1 MMPIGRAFERRGLL
15 LVPTDPT
22 NPNPNPNPDWFN
34 SLPVERKKE
43 VMAGGLGV
51 RLLEEGLS
59 YVMPIFWLGV
69 DEEAGTK
76 LTNGTAFL
84 IDCGQGVFAVT
95 AAHVHT
101 AYRDGKRGA
110 TDVACQIGDML
121 FDPEA
126 HLIDCDVRDGGCD
139 IATFRLSP
147 EDVAKINKPV
157 LRSRPGEWPP
167 RPADVGNFA
176 FFAGY
181 PGVSRDMSPG
191 GHYFAAAPYRAVT
204 PITTINERQITCR
217 YDRDHMLDL
226 GGQGLPPI
234 GHDIRGVSG
243 APLLIPTL
251 EARGIRW
258 RVGGVIVEAAPGELF
273 EQVVAVRADYILPD
287 GRLQR
292 AV

>member
-1 MMPIGRAFERRGLL
+1 MMPMFGRVYERRGLL
-15 LVPTDPT
+15 LVPADPT
-22 NPNPNPNPDWFN
+22 NPSPEWFN
-34 SLPVERKKE
+34 SLTLERKKE

-51 RLLEEGLS
+51 RLLDEGLL
-59 YVMPIFWLGV
+59 YVMPIFWVGV
-69 DEEAGTK
+69 DEEAGAR
-76 LTNGTAFL
+76 LTNGTPFL
-84 IDCGQGVFAVT
+84 VDCGQGVFAVT
-95 AAHVHT
+95 AAHVYT
-101 AYRDGKRGA
+101 AYCEAKRC
-110 TDVACQIGDML
+110 TKEVVCQLGDML

-126 HLIDCDVRDGGCD
+126 QLINCDDREGGSD
-139 IATFRLSP
+139 IATFRLTP

-157 LRSRPGEWPP
+157 LGSKPGEWPP
-167 RPADVGNFA
+167 RPADVGDFA

-181 PGVSRDMSPG
+181 PGVSRGMSPG

-204 PITTINERQITCR
+204 PITTINEHQITCR
-217 YDRDHMLDL
+217 FDRDHMLDL

-234 GHDIRGVSG
+234 GHEIRGVSG
-243 APLLIPTL
+243 GPLLIPTL

-258 RVGGVIVEAAPGELF
+258 RVGGVIVEAAPSELF